1 MKVTISKGTSLRE
14 NSSTV
19 LIGCQLEDVATMQ
32 AHSLGSVSIYLI
44 CSEICLKY
52 FIIRLE
58 IIRLKRSPVQDENK
72 NYFPLK

>member
-52 FIIRLE
+52 FIIRL
-58 IIRLKRSPVQDENK
+58 KRSPVQDENK